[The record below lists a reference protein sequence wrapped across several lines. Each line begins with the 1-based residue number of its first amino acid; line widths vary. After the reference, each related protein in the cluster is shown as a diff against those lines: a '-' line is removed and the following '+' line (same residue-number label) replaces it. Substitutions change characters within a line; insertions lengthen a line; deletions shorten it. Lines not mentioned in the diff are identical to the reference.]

1 LPDIVYL
8 VDPNLKDANQLKR
21 FLTGSCKIVAFSS
34 VSKAIEALDQK
45 KHNPKLLIAELDLE
59 HLPSQAIFE
68 HVQNTNP
75 ECLRIGLSKTTE
87 IQRLAD
93 ALNHGQIQYFY
104 HKSKPMQETAQ
115 KILGLLHPQANLEAH
130 ESEIETMEIT
140 QGVYW
145 VSIPKA
151 NLRILC
157 GCPADVVKHMNI
169 KGWIDQCQKD
179 DVVFET
185 GPNAILLSEVL
196 IQNQHF
202 SNLAEFP
209 ILQMLYRQGMI
220 LPNHPNNDGNK
231 PILIGVADQVKA
243 QLNYIYR
250 GNYGLNSKEEILKT
264 GCTQKFAN
272 ELMQLKLKFAFGKI
286 KKSEEL
292 LDTCILSESGPREL
306 KQGVFVE
313 RKRSNVFEISTGR
326 SKTTI
331 DLNLKQGQVYQCPY
345 KLGDFKIRRE
355 YFGIIHSGEGDGW
368 DVFRPSMS
376 SILMYQGKIYL
387 IDVGPNISYL
397 LKALGIHISEVE
409 GVFHT
414 HAHDDHFSG
423 LPTLLQ
429 ADHRIKYYTTPLV
442 RASVTKKLT
451 ALMSLQE
458 KSFEDLFEIHDLSM
472 DQWNHIDGLEVKPM
486 FSPHPLETNIFLFR
500 TLGEDG
506 YRSYA
511 HWADIVSFDVLKNMI
526 RKKPK
531 EPGISQTH
539 FDKVKKDYLTTA
551 DLKKLDVGA
560 GLIHG
565 QAKDFKHDQSKKIIL
580 AHTSFEHSQ
589 EDKEIGS
596 SASFGNVDVLI
607 PARENYMNTKARE
620 YLLQYFP
627 NISQNELNPIL
638 NCPVVSFNPGSI
650 IHRKGDKNENLFLI
664 LTGLVERIQ
673 TDTGL
678 QNHVSNG
685 FLIGEA
691 MLYDCDTCPVTI
703 RTDSHVYALKIPK
716 QLYLEFL
723 HLHHLYQQ
731 MKKIYLKVKFI
742 QSSRF
747 FGESLTY
754 RVQNQI
760 AQNLKIFEFKKGDK
774 IPQKSIYLIK
784 KGQIQLIH
792 KKGTVVKTFSIGN
805 YFGENS
811 LFGKKYQN
819 HHFICSK
826 NSQLFSLD
834 QCKLLEIPIL
844 HWKMLERHK
853 RRLTQIS
860 QA

>member
-1 LPDIVYL
+1 MTDLIYL
-8 VDPNLKDANQLKR
+8 VDPSPKEANQLKR
-21 FLTGSCKIVAFSS
+21 FLARDYRVEVFPSPIA
-34 VSKAIEALDQK
+34 AIEAINLKK
-45 KHNPKLLIAELDLE
+45 KHPKALISELELHQFPAQD
-59 HLPSQAIFE
+59 IFKTA
-68 HVQNTNP
+68 QNLVP
-75 ECLRIGLSKTTE
+75 DCLRIGYSTTSE
-87 IQRLAD
+87 IQKLAD
-93 ALNHGQIQYFY
+93 ALNVGQIQYFF
-104 HKSKPMQETAQ
+104 HKSNPVEESAQ
-115 KILGLLHPQANLEAH
+115 KIIELLHPDPSSQ

-151 NLRILC
+151 NLKLLC

-179 DVVFET
+179 GVTFET

-209 ILQMLYRQGMI
+209 VLQMLYRQGMI
-220 LPNHPNNDGNK
+220 LPDHPNNDGSK
-231 PILIGVADQVKA
+231 PMLIGVPDQVKA

-250 GNYGLNSKEEILKT
+250 GNYGLTSQEEIIKT
-264 GCTQKFAN
+264 GCTQKFAR

-292 LDTCILSESGPREL
+292 LDTCMLPEFGSVEL
-306 KQGVFVE
+306 KPGVTIE
-313 RKRSNVFEISTGR
+313 RKFSNVFEIATAK

-331 DLNLKQGQVYQCPY
+331 DLNLKNNQVYQCPY

-355 YFGIIHSGEGDGW
+355 YFAVIHSGEGDGW
-368 DVFRPSMS
+368 DIFRPSMS

-442 RASVTKKLT
+442 RASVTKKLS
-451 ALMSLQE
+451 ALMSFQE
-458 KSFEDLFEIHDLSM
+458 KSFEELFEIHDLTM
-472 DQWNHIDGLEVKPM
+472 DQWNHIDGLEVKPL
-486 FSPHPLETNIFLFR
+486 FSPHPLETNLFLFR
-500 TLGEDG
+500 TLGEEG
-506 YRSYA
+506 YRTYA
-511 HWADIVSFDVLKNMI
+511 HWADIVSFDVLKKMI

-531 EPGISQTH
+531 EPGISQDC
-539 FDKVKKDYLTTA
+539 FDKVKEDYLTTA
-551 DLKKLDVGA
+551 DLKKIDVGA
-560 GLIHG
+560 GMIHG
-565 QAKDFKHDQSKKIIL
+565 QAKDFKNDNSGKIIL

-607 PARENYMNTKARE
+607 PARENYMNSKALD
-620 YLLQYFP
+620 YLQQYFP
-627 NISQNELNPIL
+627 NISRNELNPIL
-638 NCPVVSFNPGSI
+638 NCSVVSFNPGSI
-650 IHRKGDKNENLFLI
+650 IHRKGEKNENLYLI
-664 LTGLVERIQ
+664 LTGLVEHIQ
-673 TDTGL
+673 SDSGL
-678 QNHVSNG
+678 QNLVSNG

-691 MLYDCDTCPVTI
+691 MLYDSETCPSTI
-703 RTDSHVYALKIPK
+703 RTDSHVFALKIPR
-716 QLYLEFL
+716 QLYLDFL
-723 HLHHLYQQ
+723 HLHNLYQQ

-742 QSSRF
+742 QSSTS

-754 RVQNQI
+754 KVQNQI
-760 AQNLKIFEFKKGDK
+760 AQNLKSFEFKKGQK
-774 IPQKSIYLIK
+774 IQSHQGVFLIK
-784 KGQIQLIH
+784 KGQVQLVNEKDQIFQTY
-792 KKGTVVKTFSIGN
+792 GVGN

-811 LFGKKYQN
+811 LFKTTFKN
-819 HHFICSK
+819 HHFVCSK
-826 NSQLFSLD
+826 NCHLFSLD
-834 QCKLLEIPIL
+834 QCNLLEIPIL

-853 RRLTQIS
+853 RCLSQIRRV
-860 QA
+860 